1 MALMGQD
8 RPCRPSVP
16 RPLGGRCPPSRPW
29 VRVVLAVQDHPSHPS
44 IRADRSG
51 RSRPYRLWAREV
63 PGIQVRPSHPW
74 RLVDL
79 AGRARPSHFLAPATW
94 GPGAP
99 AGPLGPPGPGWRC
112 RSANCLA
119 SLLTRASSASRRS
132 DGDGLRGTLGLA
144 ARTLLAWL
152 VGAPRLAVLLLGL
165 RAMAASYM
173 KGDVGYVRCVSRTN
187 CAPQKH
193 NGPLGITIPTGPSAS
208 HAMISA
214 TGIAAPQNESPG
226 SAFQPG
232 RTLPLI
238 GGQSQ
243 GGKIEVTHQHSA
255 RGPRTP
261 RRPRPTSGLPPST
274 IPRTSSPSHPTGGR
288 PSSREIAWTS
298 LTPNKWG
305 QACVIA

>member
-1 MALMGQD
+1 MSPFGPEAPRRPTSPFSPLGPSGPCGPGSPFSPFD
-8 RPCRPSVP
+8 PGGPIGPISPLSPLGPGGPWGPGSPLSPLAPGGPCRPGSP
-16 RPLGGRCPPSRPW
+16 FSLLG
-29 VRVVLAVQDHPSHPS
+29 
-44 IRADRSG
+44 
-51 RSRPYRLWAREV
+51 
-63 PGIQVRPSHPW
+63 PGGP
-74 RLVDL
+74 
-79 AGRARPSHFLAPATW
+79 W

-99 AGPLGPPGPGWRC
+99 AGPLGPPGPGWCC

-152 VGAPRLAVLLLGL
+152 VGASRLAVLLLGL

-288 PSSREIAWTS
+288 PSSRGIAWTS